1 MLLKTIV
8 LQINEYFQASLLLGL
23 FVCLFLSRPP
33 VPPPIASGLL
43 LPLHARSPR
52 YNLDMASKF
61 PHFSSAVEV
70 KPRQMN
76 HCILSALTALLAQKC
91 RAEQNDYGEK
101 CGRAKAT
108 KGGKK

>member
-23 FVCLFLSRPP
+23 FLFVFVPSPR
-33 VPPPIASGLL
+33 PPPIASGLL

-76 HCILSALTALLAQKC
+76 HCILSALTALLAQKR